1 MIGESL
7 RKWMLTAMTFIAAS
21 LMLSSCIRE
30 QPVPKRSFTTLDLLI
45 GLSDMPPGW
54 IVGYGPGKGRSYIS
68 PKEDSSEISFYV
80 NDEHLQPGRRG
91 AAHEVYRYRSS
102 EAARGVYKDL
112 VLPRA
117 GKTPEGWSYQ
127 SPIADQSDFTC
138 YDYEG
143 REPYPFCEWS
153 ARYEEYVVIFS
164 SWLIPGYMSLE
175 DIERVVRV
183 IDARMAAYLGKTAP
197 STPTIP

>member
-7 RKWMLTAMTFIAAS
+7 RKWMLTAMTLVAAS
-21 LMLSSCIRE
+21 LILSSCIRE
-30 QPVPKRSFTTLDLLI
+30 QPVPERSFTTLDLLI

-54 IVGYGPGKGRSYIS
+54 TIGYGPGKGRSYIS
-68 PKEDSSEISFYV
+68 PKEDGSEIGFYV
-80 NDEHLQPGRRG
+80 SDDRVPRGRDTAG
-91 AAHEVYRYRSS
+91 QGVYRYRSP
-102 EAARGVYKDL
+102 EAAKEVYRDM

-117 GKTPEGWSYQ
+117 GKMPAGWTYR
-127 SPIADQSDFTC
+127 SPVADQSDFTC

-175 DIERVVRV
+175 DMERVVRA
-183 IDARMAAYLGKTAP
+183 IDMRMAQYLGKPIP
-197 STPTIP
+197 STPITP